1 MDEAELDKQFALEER
16 YWWFVGRRGI
26 IKSVLLRNL
35 GSCGQGWVLDLA
47 SGTGGNL
54 KILGQCG
61 QVIALDLS
69 PHALSRCRERG
80 ATRLVCG
87 SATALPVAAD
97 KMDLVASL
105 DLLEHVE
112 DDARAV
118 EEMFRVLKPGG
129 VVLVTAPAYRW
140 LWSDHDVAL
149 AHQRRYVLREAAGLL
164 RGAGFEILQQ
174 TYCIFFMFVPIAAFR
189 LLQRALRGFARRS
202 PPATAYIQV
211 SPWLS
216 RVFVWLLN
224 LEGRMLR
231 RTSLPFG
238 VSCLCVGRKPR

>member
-1 MDEAELDKQFALEER
+1 MDEAELDKQFALEEN

-26 IKSVLLRNL
+26 IKSALARNL
-35 GSCGQGWVLDLA
+35 ANCGQGWVLDLA
-47 SGTGGNL
+47 SATGGNL
-54 KILGQCG
+54 QMLGECG

-69 PHALSRCRERG
+69 PHALSRCRQRG
-80 ATRLVCG
+80 ARRLVCG
-87 SATALPVAAD
+87 SATALPLRERSV
-97 KMDLVASL
+97 DLVASL

-118 EEMFRVLKPGG
+118 GEMFRVLKPGG
-129 VVLVTAPAYRW
+129 LVLVTAPAYQW

-149 AHQRRYVLREAAGLL
+149 AHQRRYVLGEVVALLRKAGL
-164 RGAGFEILQQ
+164 EVLQQ

-189 LLQRALRGFARRS
+189 LLQRLLRCFARRS

-211 SPWLS
+211 PPWVS
-216 RVFVWLLN
+216 RVFVWLLA
-224 LEGRMLR
+224 LEGRLLR

-238 VSCLCVGRKPR
+238 VSCLCVGRKPG